1 MKDKDLEYIKQFSK
15 IFVSRICRENNVNYQ
30 NLMNGRS
37 TPENSKKIRNA
48 IESEVVKIYMYEKAI
63 ENIGSDED
71 EKEIETKNVG

>member
-37 TPENSKKIRNA
+37 TKENSKKIRKA
-48 IESEVVKIYMYEKAI
+48 IESELVKVYMYDLLLGSGE
-63 ENIGSDED
+63 EN
-71 EKEIETKNVG
+71 EIEDVGKN